1 MIHGL
6 FLDLPKFI
14 DYRTR
19 IERHSTKRFP
29 VLDMNGK
36 TEIAIHHSL
45 TRQGLSGSNAEGFAK
60 FHVNAH
66 GWPSIG
72 YSYVIEPDGTIKFCN
87 PINWRTYH
95 VGNSNNFSVGIC
107 LTGDFRYEEPTDEQK
122 ESLRL
127 LVERVKKEY
136 PQINRVRSH
145 DEYPDYYWKSC
156 CEFDYEKVLSEKPK
170 MPVKEEIGSI
180 YKVQEGD
187 TFWSIAKG
195 RDFDVIDLE
204 HANPKVDPQKLQ
216 IGQMINIP
224 GNEEE
229 KATAEEKESSD
240 YHGNSIV
247 KYLESLGLDSSFNH
261 RARLALKNGVVSST
275 SSYKGTAQQN
285 IKLLNI
291 LRNANSKTEQVYEKL
306 VIDGSWGA
314 ATTRRLQ
321 QVLGT
326 VVDGVISGQ
335 ISNGVTR
342 NIHSVEFGRGG
353 SLLVKE
359 MQRRLGVKVDG
370 SFGPGT
376 LRAVQRR
383 MGTPITGGISESGSS
398 VVKEMQHRLNQNKF

>member
-6 FLDLPKFI
+6 FPDLPKFK
-14 DYRTR
+14 DFRLQVD
-19 IERHSTKRFP
+19 RHSTKRFP

-45 TRQGLSGSNAEGFAK
+45 TRQGLSGSNAEGFARY
-60 FHVNAH
+60 HVNAN

-87 PINWRTYH
+87 PVNWRTYH
-95 VGNSNNFSVGIC
+95 VGNSNNFSIGIC
-107 LTGDFRYEEPTDEQK
+107 LTGDFRYEDPTDEQK
-122 ESLRL
+122 KSLVL
-127 LVERVKKEY
+127 LVERLKKEY

-145 DEYPDYYWKSC
+145 NEYPDYAWKKC
-156 CEFDYEKVLSEKPK
+156 CEFDYKKVLSEGNKEAS
-170 MPVKEEIGSI
+170 KEELGST

-195 RDFDVIDLE
+195 REFDVIDLE

-224 GNEEE
+224 ASEKE
-229 KATAEEKESSD
+229 KATAEEKESNE

-247 KYLESLGLDSSFNH
+247 KYLESLGLDSSYNH
-261 RARLALKNGVVSST
+261 RARLAVKNGVVSST

-291 LRNANSKTEQVYEKL
+291 LRDANTKAEQKYEEL
-306 VIDGSWGA
+306 VIDGSWGV

-321 QVLGT
+321 QVLGI

-335 ISNGVTR
+335 VINGVTR

-353 SLLVKE
+353 SLLIRE
-359 MQRRLGVKVDG
+359 MQKVLGVKVDG
-370 SFGPGT
+370 YIGINT
-376 LRAVQRR
+376 TKALQRR
-383 MGTPITGGISESGSS
+383 MGTTVTGRISRMNSA
-398 VVKEMQHRLNQNKF
+398 VVRAMQRRLNKNIF